1 MKRIVVDVERIASE
15 GDFGGVESVRRGYAD
30 MVDLVRM
37 RSDILNRADRVFLR
51 MYLEKGS
58 KVPEIAQLVGISEV
72 TVARRI
78 KRLVKRLLDG
88 RYVACLRN
96 QDKLSRFERTIAREY
111 FIDGLSVRKIAL
123 KRRITD
129 YKVQKAV
136 RSINELLRTEKCR
149 Y

>member
-1 MKRIVVDVERIASE
+1 MKRIGVDVERIASE

-37 RSDILNRADRVFLR
+37 RSDILNRADRVFLK

-58 KVPEIAQLVGISEV
+58 KVPEIAQLVGISEA

-78 KRLVKRLLDG
+78 KRLINRLLDG

-96 QDKLSRFERTIAREY
+96 RDKLSRFECAIARDY
-111 FIDGLSVRKIAL
+111 FIEGLSQSKIAVNPTFSL
-123 KRRITD
+123 G
-129 YKVQKAV
+129 
-136 RSINELLRTEKCR
+136 E
-149 Y
+149 